1 MTVRIILKKTKKDFG
16 ETSKEV
22 WEVFWGILGIEYENY
37 LFKGKQKKVYM
48 WEFENIPEDY
58 PGGIKC
64 L

>member
-1 MTVRIILKKTKKDFG
+1 MDFG